1 MPRCP
6 ECNNKIH
13 LKVFGYNKQYHCNN
27 CYASLVEDKNKNHIA
42 VVLMIVNIIIIPL
55 ILSLFSIDKTYI
67 ILAACVGGLLIYNF
81 IPKLKVK
88 NET

>member
-6 ECNNKIH
+6 ECNNRIE
-13 LKVFGYNKQYHCNN
+13 LKLFGFNKQYHCSN
-27 CYASLVEDKNKNHIA
+27 CYASLVEDKKKNHIA
-42 VVLMIVNIIIIPL
+42 VILMIINIIIIPL
-55 ILSLFSIDKTYI
+55 ILTLSGINETYI
-67 ILAACVGGLLIYNF
+67 IIAACVGGLLIYNF

>member
-6 ECNNKIH
+6 ECNNKIQ
-13 LKVFGYNKQYHCNN
+13 LKVFGNNKQYHCNN
-27 CYASLVEDKNKNHIA
+27 CSASLVEDTNKSRIA

-55 ILSLFSIDKTYI
+55 ILALSGINKNYI
-67 ILAACVGGLLIYNF
+67 IIAACVGGLLIYNL
-81 IPKLKVK
+81 IPKLVVK